1 MSANLSEGM
10 LRTDRLSVHHLR
22 AGPATTAPRVLLLG
36 GSNFDLRYKRAFLD
50 TDLVHH
56 FDIATYEPRGIGRT
70 EQPAGEWTM
79 ADYARDALAVM
90 DALGWDNTCV
100 IGESFGGMTTLHLAL
115 TAPARVR
122 AMVIA
127 SATAG
132 GPDHRSYDISTFL
145 DLPRHEAAAQAM
157 CLPHTR
163 SLDLQGTN
171 PTEFATKLA
180 ERVAFE
186 TAFADPS
193 ITNGGYSRLLDAR
206 RDHDVTA
213 QLTAITPPTTIIAGA
228 HDAQATPHSQRALAG
243 SLPNAEFHMFKAGH
257 GVLFTTPGAISL
269 TIDVLKAATAQDT
282 AVAGDHTT

>member
-1 MSANLSEGM
+1 MSENLSEGI

-22 AGPATTAPRVLLLG
+22 VGPATGVPRLLLLG
-36 GSNFDLRYKRAFLD
+36 GSNFDLRYKRAFLE

-70 EQPAGEWTM
+70 EQPAGAWNM
-79 ADYARDALAVM
+79 ADYARDARAVM
-90 DALGWDNTCV
+90 DALGWEDACV
-100 IGESFGGMTTLHLAL
+100 IGESFGGMTALHLAL
-115 TAPARVR
+115 TAPARVH

-132 GPDHRSYDISTFL
+132 GPEHRSYDISTFL

-157 CLPHTR
+157 CLQDTR